1 MGNAEK
7 AVALSLLLH
16 ALLMAGAAAFF
27 GSSDAAF
34 CSPALDLTSVELS
47 LSDNEDESSVFS
59 EVSPMPAQ
67 STMGDVPFP
76 SQEPLDSRT
85 DLKMPEAATVPQGV
99 EIPLAGE
106 PAVEMRFE
114 KPLQKET
121 LHAADQA
128 RIEAAASP
136 KQRIKPKY
144 PRGARRRGEEGMVKL
159 SVGVDVF
166 GAVSGVSITLS
177 SGFKELDEAA
187 VKAVKKAL
195 FTPASADGRSVDST
209 VALTFVFKLK

>member
-16 ALLMAGAAAFF
+16 TLLMAAAAAFF
-27 GSSDAAF
+27 GLSDASS

-85 DLKMPEAATVPQGV
+85 DSKMPEAVTEPQGV
-99 EIPLAGE
+99 EIPQAGE